1 MWTGKVLM
9 GSEKTEFDVI
19 FDNSSDWVSIEGI
32 MCAEC
37 EGDKYDPSTST
48 ASKQV
53 GIDDSYR

>member
-1 MWTGKVLM
+1 M